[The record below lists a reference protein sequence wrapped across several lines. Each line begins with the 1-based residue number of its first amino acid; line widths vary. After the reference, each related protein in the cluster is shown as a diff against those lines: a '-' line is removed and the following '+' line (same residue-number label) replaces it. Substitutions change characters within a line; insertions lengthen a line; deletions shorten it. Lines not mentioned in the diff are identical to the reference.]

1 MGANN
6 MFGPEWM
13 EYFQRESPFS
23 YYFLIILGILGKM
36 IFYFLH
42 IIILIVILVILIT
55 PLFLLHSGVETIK
68 IKLIE
73 NKKHKKLRKEKEKH
87 QDAHQAHQNLYLD
100 QLNRDIKK
108 KKKHK

>member
-1 MGANN
+1 

-23 YYFLIILGILGKM
+23 YYFLIFLGILGK
-36 IFYFLH
+36 ILFYFSH
-42 IIILIVILVILIT
+42 IIILIILIA
-55 PLFLLHSGVETIK
+55 PLFLLHSGIKAIK

-73 NKKHKKLRKEKEKH
+73 DKKHKKLRKEKEKH
-87 QDAHQAHQNLYLD
+87 QDVHQNLYLD
-100 QLNRDIKK
+100 HLGRDIKK